1 MSNLSLEKFVDKV
14 AVVTGASSG
23 IGKSIAESLVKNGLI
38 VAGVARRLDRLQE
51 LSNDLSGEKGK
62 LYAFKCDVANPDEI
76 VSLFGHIDEKLGPI
90 HVLINNAGVR
100 YATNVI
106 DGDFEKWKTVMD
118 TNVLAVATCAREAIR
133 SMKEHNTK
141 GHVININSSTG
152 HFIPQAADFAL
163 YPASKHAV
171 TALTETL
178 RLEINRQKLP
188 IKITSLSPGFTKTEI
203 PIVAYGKEA
212 GEAFLENHSGLN
224 PEDVAEAA
232 LYILA
237 TPDHV
242 NVKELTLYV
251 QWGLSRK

>member
-1 MSNLSLEKFVDKV
+1 MSNLSLEKFVGKV

-23 IGKSIAESLVKNGLI
+23 IGKSIAESLGRNGLI
-38 VAGVARRLDRLQE
+38 VAGVARRLDRLQK
-51 LSNDLSGEKGK
+51 LSKDLSGEKGK
-62 LYAFKCDVANPDEI
+62 LYAFQCDLTKADEI
-76 VSLFGHIDEKLGPI
+76 VSLFKNIAEKLGAI

-100 YATNVI
+100 YATSLI
-106 DGDFEKWKTVMD
+106 DGDFEKWKEVMD
-118 TNVLAVATCAREAIR
+118 TNVLAVAACAREAIS
-133 SMKEHNTK
+133 SMKQNNIR

-152 HFIPQAADFAL
+152 HFIPQGPDFAL

-178 RLEINRQKLP
+178 RLEVNRHKLP

-212 GEAFLENHSGLN
+212 GEAFLENHTGLN

-251 QWGLSRK
+251 QWGISKK